1 MSQSSALLLDLGRL
15 PYNEAWNKQL
25 EVAEMVMSGAPD
37 TLIFVEHPPVLTLG
51 AGFHEQNLL
60 FTPEQLKQ
68 KGVDVVRTDRG
79 GDVTYHCPGQ
89 LVIYPIFDLTRHGK
103 DLHKWLRDLEETQL
117 AVLSHYGIE
126 GRRFPPHTGA
136 WIGDKKV
143 SAIGVKIKKWVSV
156 HGIAMNCNNAMDGF
170 QLIIPCGIVG
180 YGVTSLSMILGR
192 DVTVDEVKTV
202 TIQAFEQVFGLQF
215 GVV

>member
-1 MSQSSALLLDLGRL
+1 
-15 PYNEAWNKQL
+15 
-25 EVAEMVMSGAPD
+25 MVMAGAPD

-117 AVLSHYGIE
+117 AVLAHYGIE

-192 DVTVDEVKTV
+192 DVTVDEVKAV
-202 TIQAFEQVFGLQF
+202 TIQAFEQVFDLQF

>member
-15 PYNEAWNKQL
+15 PYNEAWDKQL
-25 EVAEMVMSGAPD
+25 EVAEMVMAGAPD

-117 AVLSHYGIE
+117 AVLAHYGIE

-192 DVTVDEVKTV
+192 DVTVDEVKAV
-202 TIQAFEQVFGLQF
+202 TIQAFEQVFDLQF